1 MRKILTTIL
10 LLFFATI
17 IFAQNQ
23 IGVPSI
29 TNFSKQVYEAG
40 KQTRCIAQDKRG
52 IMYFAND
59 DGLLVYDGTYWN
71 TYQLPNKSIVRSLM
85 IDDEKIYV
93 GGQQEFG
100 YFYFDNTNTLSYH
113 SFKSIIPPKEN
124 EFTDVWNVIKWGD
137 DIFFRSAKR
146 IFWLHNNT
154 IKAYESIN
162 WGFLGT
168 TRNMLVAE
176 QFEMGLVYF
185 SDGKWIPLP
194 HGEDFKGH
202 NTVVKAITDFTGN
215 TSLITT
221 LKNGLYTIRD
231 KDIQKFSSPDI
242 ASISQENLYSACVL
256 DANLTALATN
266 LSGLYIMNS
275 QGKIVQHLTK
285 KDGLQKNNIM
295 YVFADRDKNLWLG
308 LDNGI
313 DLIAH
318 DNAITHINPDNENRS
333 PGYAAIV
340 YKNSLYLG
348 TATGVYRAP
357 LQNPDQ
363 LNETAGPFSIVEK
376 SPGQVWGMNVVND
389 HLMISHNEGA
399 YIVNGNT
406 ASPLDETTGFWLFR
420 TLGSQTPAPLMLAGT
435 YNGINLYSYENGKFV
450 NKKQHTHFESAK
462 FIAVEGNIIWAAH
475 PYKGLYRIYFDSA
488 GMPQNKLY
496 DDKNK
501 ILSENHNHVFNVL
514 GKIILT
520 SGKGI
525 FEYDPTIDNFKR
537 SDFFTKIFG
546 NASVSYLKEDGYQNI
561 WFVQDKKPGVID
573 CSNPGHPKLVYIPE
587 LNNVT
592 MTNGEEFIYPYNN
605 NNVLIG
611 SEEGFYNV
619 NYEKYKHNKR
629 SVSILLRQITAS
641 NKTDSLIFGGYLSLK
656 DTATSAETIKFSQNI
671 SYKYNSVH
679 FEFSSPI
686 FVQEAAYSCRLKGFE
701 SEWSP
706 WSKKAEKSYTNLPSG
721 DYTFEVKAK
730 DDLGNLSPVSSFS
743 FTVLP
748 PWYRTI
754 VAYLVYI
761 LLFAY
766 VIYWFYKRQQQKYL
780 LNQKIKLQ
788 KQQEQHEAEQE
799 RLQFEHQRALEKNE
813 REIIQLRNEKL
824 EAEVAHKNTELAS
837 NTMTL
842 LQKREVLNK
851 IKEELVPLKELELEK
866 ESKRVRKII
875 KLINDQLETDDDW
888 DRFANYFDKVNNDF
902 LKTLKDKHPQLTA
915 TDLKLCAYLRINLSS
930 KEIANLL
937 NISIRGVETSRYRLR
952 KKLDLPNE
960 TGLFDFLAMVGE

>member
-1 MRKILTTIL
+1 MRKILTTTL
-10 LLFFATI
+10 LLFLVTK

-29 TNFSKQVYEAG
+29 TNFTKQIYEGG

-85 IDDEKIYV
+85 IDNDRIYV

-100 YFYFDNTNTLSYH
+100 YFYFDKNNALVYH
-113 SFKSIIPPKEN
+113 SFKGIIPPKEN

-146 IFWLHNNT
+146 IFWLHDNT

-162 WGFLGT
+162 WSFLGV
-168 TRNMLVAE
+168 TRNLLVAQ
-176 QFEMGLVYF
+176 QFEAGLVYF
-185 SDGKWIPLP
+185 SDGKWVPLP
-194 HGEDFKGH
+194 NTESFKGH
-202 NTVVKAITDFTGN
+202 SIVVKATTDFTDN
-215 TSLITT
+215 ATLVTT
-221 LKNGLYTIRD
+221 LKGGLYTVHD
-231 KDIQKFSSPDI
+231 KDIQKLNSPDI
-242 ASISQENLYSACVL
+242 SSISQENLYSACVL
-256 DANLTALATN
+256 DANLTVLATN
-266 LSGLYIMNS
+266 LNGMYVMNS

-285 KDGLQKNNIM
+285 KQGLQKNNIM

-318 DNAITHINPDNENRS
+318 DNAITHINPDNENKS

-348 TATGVYRAP
+348 TASGVYRAP
-357 LQNPDQ
+357 LKDADQ
-363 LNETAGPFSIVEK
+363 LNETAAPFNTVEK
-376 SPGQVWGMNVVND
+376 SQGQVWGMNIVND
-389 HLMISHNEGA
+389 HLVVGHNEGA
-399 YIVNGNT
+399 YIINGNT
-406 ASPLDETTGFWLFR
+406 ATPLDESTGFWLFR
-420 TLGSQTPAPLMLAGT
+420 TLGSQTPSPLVLAGT
-435 YNGINLYSYENGKFV
+435 YNGINFYNFANGQFV
-450 NKKQHTHFESAK
+450 NQKQHTTFESAK
-462 FIAVEGNIIWAAH
+462 FVAIEGNIIWAAH
-475 PYKGLYRIYFDSA
+475 PYKGLYRIYFDAA
-488 GMPQNKLY
+488 GNPQNKLY

-501 ILSENHNHVFNVL
+501 ILSENHNHVFDVQEKIVL
-514 GKIILT
+514 T
-520 SGKGI
+520 TGKGI
-525 FEYDPTIDNFKR
+525 FEFDPAIDDFKR
-537 SDFFTKIFG
+537 SEFFTKIFG
-546 NASVSYLKEDGYQNI
+546 NGTASYLKEDTNGNI
-561 WFVQDKKPGVID
+561 WFIQDKKPGVID
-573 CSNPGHPKLVYIPE
+573 MSDPQKPKLVYIPE

-605 NNVLIG
+605 NNILVG

-619 NYEKYKHNKR
+619 NYEKYKYNKR
-629 SVSILLRQITAS
+629 SVSILLRKITVS
-641 NKTDSLIFGGYLSLK
+641 DKTDSLIFGGYLSSK
-656 DTATSAETIKFSQNI
+656 DTSSTEIVKFSRNI
-671 SYKYNSVH
+671 SYRYNSVR

-706 WSKKAEKSYTNLPSG
+706 WSKKAEKTYTNLPAG

-730 DDLGNLSPVSSFS
+730 DDLGNISPVSSFS

-748 PWYRTI
+748 PWYRSI
-754 VAYLVYI
+754 VAYFVYLLLFVYI
-761 LLFAY
+761 
-766 VIYWFYKRQQQKYL
+766 IYWFYKRQQEKYL

-788 KQQEQHEAEQE
+788 KQQEKYEAEQE
-799 RLQFEHQRALEKNE
+799 RLQFEHQRVVEKNE

-851 IKEELVPLKELELEK
+851 IKEELVPLRELESEK
-866 ESKRVRKII
+866 ESKSVRKII

-888 DRFANYFDKVNNDF
+888 DRFAGYFDKVNNDF
-902 LKTLKDKHPQLTA
+902 LKTLKDKYPQLTA

-960 TGLFDFLAMVGE
+960 TGLFDFLATVGE

>member
-10 LLFFATI
+10 LLLFATI
-17 IFAQNQ
+17 INAQNQ
-23 IGVPSI
+23 VGLPSI
-29 TNFSKQVYEAG
+29 SNFSRQVYEAG
-40 KQTRCIAQDKRG
+40 KQTRCIGQDRRG

-85 IDDEKIYV
+85 IDNDRIYV

-100 YFYFDNTNTLSYH
+100 YFYFDSNNALVYH
-113 SFKSIIPPKEN
+113 SFKDIIPPKEN

-146 IFWLHNNT
+146 IFWLHGNT

-162 WGFLGT
+162 WGFLGV
-168 TRNMLVAE
+168 TRNLLVAE
-176 QFEMGLVYF
+176 QFETGLVYF
-185 SDGKWIPLP
+185 SNGKWIPLP
-194 HGEDFKGH
+194 NGDDFKGH
-202 NTVVKAITDFTGN
+202 NTVVKAITDFTGDM
-215 TSLITT
+215 SLITT

-231 KDIQKFSSPDI
+231 KDIEKFKSPDVT
-242 ASISQENLYSACVL
+242 AISQDNLYSACVL
-256 DANLTALATN
+256 DGNLTAIATN
-266 LSGLYIMNS
+266 LNGLYIIDS
-275 QGKIVQHLTK
+275 QGKVVQHLTK
-285 KDGLQKNNIM
+285 KHGLQKNNIM
-295 YVFADRDKNLWLG
+295 YVFADRNKNLWLG

-318 DNAITHINPDNENRS
+318 DNAIAHINPDNENKS

-340 YKNSLYLG
+340 YKNNLYLG
-348 TATGVYRAP
+348 TASGVYRAP
-357 LQNPDQ
+357 LQNADQ
-363 LNETAGPFSIVEK
+363 LNQTAAQFNIIEK
-376 SPGQVWGMNVVND
+376 SQGQVWGMNIVND
-389 HLMISHNEGA
+389 HLLISHNEGA
-399 YIVNGNT
+399 YIVNGNA

-420 TLGSQTPAPLMLAGT
+420 PLGSQTPAPLMLAGT
-435 YNGINLYSYENGKFV
+435 YNGINLYSYENGQFV

-462 FIAVEGNIIWAAH
+462 FVAIEGNNIWAAH
-475 PYKGLYRIYFDSA
+475 PYKGLYRIYFDTA
-488 GMPQNKLY
+488 GVLQNKLY
-496 DDKNK
+496 NDKNK
-501 ILSENHNHVFNVL
+501 ILSENHNHVFNVQ
-514 GKIILT
+514 GKIVLT
-520 SGKGI
+520 TGKGI
-525 FEYDPTIDNFKR
+525 FEFDPAINDFKR

-546 NASVSYLKEDGYQNI
+546 NASVSYLKDDAHGNI
-561 WFVQDKKPGVID
+561 WFIQDKKPGVID
-573 CSNPGHPKLVYIPE
+573 CSDPHQPKIVFIPE
-587 LNNVT
+587 LNSVI
-592 MTNGEEFIYPYNN
+592 MSNGEEFIYPYNN
-605 NNVLIG
+605 SNVLIG

-619 NYEKYKHNKR
+619 DYEKYKNNKR
-629 SVSILLRQITAS
+629 SVSVLLRKITAS
-641 NKTDSLIFGGYLSLK
+641 SKTDSVLFGGYLSLK
-656 DTATSAETIKFSQNI
+656 DTTSSVETVKFSRSI
-671 SYKYNSVH
+671 SYKYNSVQ

-686 FVQEAAYSCRLKGFE
+686 FVQQADYSCRLKGFE

-706 WSKKAEKSYTNLPSG
+706 WSKKAEKSYTNLPAG

-730 DDLGNLSPVSSFS
+730 DDLGNVSPVSTFS

-754 VAYLVYI
+754 VAYLVYL

-766 VIYWFYKRQQQKYL
+766 IIYWFYKRQQKKYL

-788 KQQEQHEAEQE
+788 KQQEKYEAEQE
-799 RLQFEHQRALEKNE
+799 RLQFEHQRVVEKNE

-851 IKEELVPLKELELEK
+851 IKEELVPLRELDSEK
-866 ESKRVRKII
+866 EAKTVRKII

-902 LKTLKDKHPQLTA
+902 LKTLKDKFPQLTA